1 MPSQLS
7 NIRIDVS
14 DKIYLKDP
22 YSSDLGR
29 QIIKASLPLID
40 ELGME
45 KFTFKKLA
53 ARINTTE
60 SAVYRYF
67 ENKHKLLLF
76 YVSWYWGWLEYNL
89 AFGTANIESPKS
101 RLDLG
106 IKIITSNFRQFPSAP
121 FDMSSLHHVI
131 ISESSKAYLTKEIDI
146 ENKAGLFKQYKS
158 LACRL
163 TNMIEAYAPGFPYSK
178 TLISILLESHIGQ
191 MFFIEHLPSMS
202 DLDKSES
209 SRYTFYSHLI
219 FSSIAKW
226 KK

>member
-1 MPSQLS
+1 MPHQLS

-29 QIIKASLPLID
+29 LIIKESLPLID

-45 KFTFKKLA
+45 KFTFRKLA
-53 ARINTTE
+53 AKINTTE

-89 AFGTANIESPKS
+89 AFGTANIDSPQS
-101 RLDLG
+101 RLEMS
-106 IKIITSNFRQFPSAP
+106 IKIVTSNFRQFPSAP
-121 FDMSSLHHVI
+121 FDIHSLHQVI
-131 ISESSKAYLTKEIDI
+131 ISESSKAYFTKEVDA
-146 ENKAGLFKQYKS
+146 ENKAGLFEQYKS

-163 TNMIEAYAPGFPYSK
+163 ALMIEAYAPGFPYSK
-178 TLISILLESHIGQ
+178 TLVSILLESHIGQ
-191 MFFIEHLPSMS
+191 LFFIEHLPSMS
-202 DLDKSES
+202 DLNQSES
-209 SRYTFYSHLI
+209 SRYEFYSHLI
-219 FSSIAKW
+219 FSSISKW